1 MGRTGKKHESF
12 KIMTLLLLCNSV
24 DHDPPYCQCAQ
35 NLPLLITFIEILE
48 IINELLTKQGCGT
61 PGLIKSLVPE
71 A

>member
-12 KIMTLLLLCNSV
+12 KIMTLLLLCNS
-24 DHDPPYCQCAQ
+24 DPPYCQCAQ
-35 NLPLLITFIEILE
+35 NLPLLITFLEILE